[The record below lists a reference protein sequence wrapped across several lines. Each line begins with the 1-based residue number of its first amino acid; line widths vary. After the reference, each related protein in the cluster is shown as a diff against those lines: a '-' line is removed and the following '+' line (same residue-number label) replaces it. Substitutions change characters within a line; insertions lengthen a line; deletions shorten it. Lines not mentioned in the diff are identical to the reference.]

1 MKKQFLGWLAISAAI
16 MFLLPWFVV
25 TFAQGDFGMAACI
38 LLFLVIN
45 PLYSIIVGA
54 FAGKNIKE
62 MWALPVISAIMFLPG
77 AWLFLDMGEGAFV
90 IYAGAYLVI
99 GVITML
105 ISKFISM
112 RPRR

>member
-1 MKKQFLGWLAISAAI
+1 MKKRLLGWLAISAAI

-25 TFAQGDFGMAACI
+25 TFARGDSGMAACI
-38 LLFLVIN
+38 LLFFIIN
-45 PLYSIIVGA
+45 PIYSIILGI
-54 FAGKNIKE
+54 FAGKNIKG
-62 MWALPVISAIMFLPG
+62 MWALPVISAMMFLPG